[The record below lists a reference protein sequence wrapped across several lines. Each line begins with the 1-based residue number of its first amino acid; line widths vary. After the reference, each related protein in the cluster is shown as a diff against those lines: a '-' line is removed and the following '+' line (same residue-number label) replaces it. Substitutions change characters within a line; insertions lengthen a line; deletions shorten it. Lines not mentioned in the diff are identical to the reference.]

1 MCFLLVEILIGF
13 NLLAYST
20 LFINILMKRTTILLI
35 CVLAVVG
42 ASAQTANDALERDNQ
57 TLRERY
63 LVMKNKSQNYQEYKV
78 IKENILDGMWR
89 IIQDSLNVKQSSIRQ
104 AHAEINKL
112 NQELDK
118 NKGAL
123 KTKEESMQDVLYA
136 STHITVMGM
145 DFDKGFFGG
154 MVGVILLLLGLVI
167 SVIYYTLKMMRKN
180 LSEKIELMNSISSEY
195 EDYKRRAMDKQ
206 TKLSREL
213 QNERNKLQELG
224 SL

>member
-1 MCFLLVEILIGF
+1 
-13 NLLAYST
+13 
-20 LFINILMKRTTILLI
+20 MKRTTILLI

-42 ASAQTANDALERDNQ
+42 VSAQTAGDALERNNQ

-89 IIQDSLNVKQSSIRQ
+89 IIEDSLGQKQASIRQ
-104 AHAEINKL
+104 ARSEISNLNK
-112 NQELDK
+112 ELDQ
-118 NKGAL
+118 NRAAL
-123 KTKEESMQDVLYA
+123 KAKEESMQDVLYA
-136 STHITVMGM
+136 STHISVLGI
-145 DFDKGFFGG
+145 DFDKGFFAG
-154 MVGVILLLLGLVI
+154 MIGVILVLLGLVI
-167 SVIYYTLKMMRKN
+167 AVIYYTLKMMRKS
-180 LSEKIELMNSISSEY
+180 LGEKIELMNSISSEY

>member
-1 MCFLLVEILIGF
+1 
-13 NLLAYST
+13 
-20 LFINILMKRTTILLI
+20 MKRTTILLI
-35 CVLAVVG
+35 CVLAAVG
-42 ASAQTANDALERDNQ
+42 VSAQTANDALERDNQ

-89 IIQDSLNVKQSSIRQ
+89 IIQDSLNVKQASIRQ
-104 AHAEINKL
+104 AQSEINKL
-112 NQELDK
+112 NQELEQ

-123 KTKEESMQDVLYA
+123 KSKEESMQDVQYA
-136 STHITVMGM
+136 STHISVLGI
-145 DFDKGFFGG
+145 DFDKGFFAA
-154 MVGVILLLLGLVI
+154 MVGVILLILGLVI
-167 SVIYYTLKMMRKN
+167 AVIYYTLKMMRKN

-195 EDYKRRAMDKQ
+195 EDYKRKAMDKQ

>member
-1 MCFLLVEILIGF
+1 
-13 NLLAYST
+13 
-20 LFINILMKRTTILLI
+20 MKRTTILLI

-42 ASAQTANDALERDNQ
+42 VSAQTASDALERDSQ
-57 TLRERY
+57 TLRQRY

-78 IKENILDGMWR
+78 IKENILDGMWG
-89 IIQDSLNVKQSSIRQ
+89 IIQDSLNVKQASFRQ
-104 AHAEINKL
+104 AQSEINKL

-118 NKGAL
+118 NKAAL
-123 KTKEESMQDVLYA
+123 KSKEESMQDVQYA
-136 STHITVMGM
+136 STHISVMGI
-145 DFDKGFFGG
+145 DFDKGFFAA

-167 SVIYYTLKMMRKN
+167 AVIYYTLKMMRKN
-180 LSEKIELMNSISSEY
+180 LSEKIDLMNSISSEY
-195 EDYKRRAMDKQ
+195 EEYKRKAMDKQ

>member
-1 MCFLLVEILIGF
+1 
-13 NLLAYST
+13 
-20 LFINILMKRTTILLI
+20 MKRTTILLI

-42 ASAQTANDALERDNQ
+42 VSAQTASDALERDNQ

-78 IKENILDGMWR
+78 IRQDILDGMWR
-89 IIQDSLNVKQSSIRQ
+89 IIEDSLDQKVASIRQ
-104 AHAEINKL
+104 ARAEINNL

-118 NKGAL
+118 NKAAL
-123 KTKEESMQDVLYA
+123 QAKEAGMEDVMYA
-136 STHITVMGM
+136 STHISVLGI
-145 DFDKGFFGG
+145 DFDKGFFAA
-154 MVGVILLLLGLVI
+154 MVGVVLLVLGLVI
-167 SVIYYTLKMMRKN
+167 AVIYYTMKMMRKN
-180 LSEKIELMNSISSEY
+180 LAEKVELMNSVSAEY
-195 EDYKRRAMDKQ
+195 EEYKRRAMEKQ

>member
-1 MCFLLVEILIGF
+1 
-13 NLLAYST
+13 
-20 LFINILMKRTTILLI
+20 MKRTTIFLI
-35 CVLAVVG
+35 CALAVVG
-42 ASAQTANDALERDNQ
+42 VSAQTANDALERDNQ

-63 LVMKNKSQNYQEYKV
+63 LVMKNKSQTYQDYKV

-89 IIQDSLNVKQSSIRQ
+89 IIQDSLNVKQASIRQ

-112 NQELDK
+112 NQELDQ

-136 STHITVMGM
+136 STHITVMGI
-145 DFDKGFFGG
+145 DFDKGFFAG

-180 LSEKIELMNSISSEY
+180 LSEKIELVNSIGSEY
-195 EDYKRRAMDKQ
+195 EDYKRKAMDKQ

>member
-1 MCFLLVEILIGF
+1 
-13 NLLAYST
+13 
-20 LFINILMKRTTILLI
+20 MKRTTILLI

-42 ASAQTANDALERDNQ
+42 VSAQTASDALERDSQ
-57 TLRERY
+57 TLRQRY

-78 IKENILDGMWR
+78 IKENILDGMWG
-89 IIQDSLNVKQSSIRQ
+89 IIQDSLNVKQASYRQ
-104 AHAEINKL
+104 AQSEINKL

-118 NKGAL
+118 NKAAL
-123 KTKEESMQDVLYA
+123 KSKEESMQDVQYA
-136 STHITVMGM
+136 STHISVMGI
-145 DFDKGFFGG
+145 DFDKGFFAA

-167 SVIYYTLKMMRKN
+167 AVIYYTLKMMRKN
-180 LSEKIELMNSISSEY
+180 LSEKIDLMNSISSEY
-195 EDYKRRAMDKQ
+195 EEYKRKAMDKQ